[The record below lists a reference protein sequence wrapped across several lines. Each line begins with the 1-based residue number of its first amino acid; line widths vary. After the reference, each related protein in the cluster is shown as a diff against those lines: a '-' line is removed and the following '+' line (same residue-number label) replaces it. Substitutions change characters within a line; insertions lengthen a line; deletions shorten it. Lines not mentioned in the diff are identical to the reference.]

1 MVMFW
6 IFKFVVV
13 WFKFG
18 VIRLIKGLVKKIRV
32 IVINSKILLI
42 KVVIVFISGVVFDL
56 LCFVKI
62 FIMVL
67 WKGLLIFFSKINK
80 KLGMM

>member
-1 MVMFW
+1 MAIVW
-6 IFKFVVV
+6 IFRFVVV

-18 VIRLIKGLVKKIRV
+18 VIRLIKGLVKKIRL
-32 IVINSKILLI
+32 IVINNKILLI
-42 KVVIVFISGVVFDL
+42 KVVMVFISGVVFDL